1 MYINL
6 FWCGVAATI
15 LTEVAVAIIYGIY
28 TDWKKKK

>member
-15 LTEVAVAIIYGIY
+15 LAELAGIIAYAIYQ
-28 TDWKKKK
+28 DHKN